1 MEKLHQIIIRN
12 KKQLQ
17 KGKNIEK
24 ENKELRKKQKFQ
36 NWKKNQKMK

>member
-17 KGKNIEK
+17 KGKNIDLEK
-24 ENKELRKKQKFQ
+24 ENKELRKK
-36 NWKKNQKMK
+36 